1 MEGALNLALRL
12 GLPANTLLDQLLHK
26 EGGASLYQAYRRAVR
41 RLTDVHLNANVQ
53 CLPTDNHCGVL
64 ASNTDSTG
72 MCMLCRHADLC
83 ASLLKSRGYN
93 RLADLLKPPV
103 VTRPRLGFSPCLGP
117 L

>member
-1 MEGALNLALRL
+1 MHSIWRCVWAC
-12 GLPANTLLDQLLHK
+12 LPIRCWYQLLHK

-72 MCMLCRHADLC
+72 MCMLCRHAHTLC
-83 ASLLKSRGYN
+83 LTLEEQGIQQAG
-93 RLADLLKPPV
+93 
-103 VTRPRLGFSPCLGP
+103 RPA
-117 L
+117 